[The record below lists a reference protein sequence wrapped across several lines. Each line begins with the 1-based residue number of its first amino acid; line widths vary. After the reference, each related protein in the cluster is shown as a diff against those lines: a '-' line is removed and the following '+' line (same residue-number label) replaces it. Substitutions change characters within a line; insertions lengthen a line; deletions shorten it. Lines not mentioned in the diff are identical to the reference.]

1 MPREKPIANCQG
13 EESEFKALRSLTNK
27 PIIVLL
33 EVISQSHQLMISK
46 ALLLEFNTV
55 NKPILNMVVFARF
68 HYIQLSFLRLFL
80 GK

>member
-1 MPREKPIANCQG
+1 
-13 EESEFKALRSLTNK
+13 LTNK

-46 ALLLEFNTV
+46 TLLLEFNTV
-55 NKPILNMVVFARF
+55 NKHILNMVVFARF